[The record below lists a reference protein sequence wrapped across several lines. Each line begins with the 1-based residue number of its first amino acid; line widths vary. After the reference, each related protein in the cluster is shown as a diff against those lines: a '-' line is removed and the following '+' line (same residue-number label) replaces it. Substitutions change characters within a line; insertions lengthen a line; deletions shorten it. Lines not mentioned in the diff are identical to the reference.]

1 MRRGIKAT
9 LYLPKDCLDKIYAR
23 AKEVETYLLNNF
35 NIAYDFYEG
44 EYNNEDVCGIQIT
57 LLNVSCKAV
66 EADYS
71 HFKSYIKQITGK
83 TPKQVLMAKF
93 DRI

>member
-1 MRRGIKAT
+1 MRRGIRAV
-9 LYLPKDCLDKIYAR
+9 LYLPMECLDKIYGR
-23 AKEVETYLLNNF
+23 AKEVEAYLSDHF
-35 NIAYDFYEG
+35 KIEYDFYEG
-44 EYNNEDVCGIQIT
+44 EYDNKDVCGIQVV
-57 LLNVSCKAV
+57 LLNDSCKAV

-71 HFKSYIKQITGK
+71 HFKSYVRQITGK